1 MSLLE
6 VKNLNTTF
14 NIHVGQVK
22 AVRGIDLHLEAGE
35 TLGIVG
41 ESGSGKSVTML
52 SVMKLLPD
60 YAKITADKIEF
71 DGEDILNPKYKMSS
85 ISGDKIGMVFQDP
98 MTSLNPLYKV
108 GNQLIEP
115 YVIHKKVSKE
125 VARQRVL
132 DVLRLVEMPDPERR
146 LKQYPHELSGGMRQR
161 VMIAMA
167 LMCDPKLII
176 ADEPTTA
183 LDVTIQAQILDLFRD
198 LRTRLNSSV
207 IMITHDLGVIAGLC
221 DRVMVLYG
229 GLIVEEGTVDEIFY
243 EPRHPYTWGLLKS
256 IPQKSGV
263 KEKLQPIA
271 GSPPDLLAP
280 PAGCPFAPRCQYCMH
295 ICDTEL
301 PELAPLSETHRCRC
315 HLLDE
320 RAPKVEWEGI
330 GL

>member
-301 PELAPLSETHRCRC
+301 PDLAPLSETHRCRC